1 MEGKAMDRVRL
12 TLTLVVGALLLVLPC
27 GAVVQSEDKVAVL
40 ITDWGMP
47 AGFNFEYA
55 WRSHDA
61 ARVGD
66 RTEYEGQPC
75 KIGHVGAFPYEAH
88 MGLVPWGLAFQ
99 EPGRELVFDS
109 SGIYELVD
117 GVYVS
122 PNPDIPSLLP
132 EDIPSDVP
140 IVPVSEL
147 ISAMTGALD
156 YPPDPRTG
164 ENLLPNFFK
173 IGSRDSLPLPN
184 GYGDFYEASPIRF
197 MWYYKLL
204 LAPTDPSE
212 ASQLHPNGQAI
223 HDATIEMLNNAF
235 GDRIDVRLGMY
246 NKVTGYSEHEWDVAE
261 DFANEGFRKM
271 LLARETTDHNRYANE
286 FFTANYV
293 KERLCEI
300 GVLDEMEIYQT
311 RQVGRTPE
319 FNAMNVINLKEH
331 IEAYPEGS
339 TIAMIYVTRGLPWGS
354 SETPGPLGTIHP
366 WSKEVYHENAFLNYL
381 SWKQAMQ
388 EAYGDRY
395 HLVFTEGDVESDLLE
410 DSLYSYGVYKD
421 DKLGGHFHTVRSRV
435 QAVKESGFDK
445 MIIAP
450 CHWYFDNF
458 DTIILLTMEN
468 GLSMIPQ
475 ANLEEEIFYHT
486 YCEDMG
492 GNEVEC
498 GSPDDVAEI
507 TLAPS
512 YSHRPHEFAT
522 SYYVV
527 LRGTLERFGLY
538 PAGEEP
544 VIEETRAVT
553 KLAGGTVAVSAST
566 SPIQGAQLEI
576 PGDPYPDRPDD
587 FTPETGIPINNPD
600 DTNDCMWEDTTFT
613 IGYQATPPPM
623 SGAKPAGPAVH
634 FGPYRT
640 FFNRDVTVTIPYDG
654 ASPGAQA
661 VNVYIYNH
669 LTEDW
674 DRIPHESVDRA
685 NQLVSF
691 KTKVLGLFQVAVNPC
706 PIEYLY
712 GEDSPEVKQLRHF
725 RDNFLRAV
733 PAGQVITRR
742 YYEWSPSIVAS
753 MKEDDAF
760 KNKIKAIIDGILPL
774 IEKATQ

>member
-1 MEGKAMDRVRL
+1 MYRVRS
-12 TLTLVVGALLLVLPC
+12 TLTLVAIVLILVLPYN
-27 GAVVQSEDKVAVL
+27 AVAQIEEKVAVL

-47 AGFNFEYA
+47 AGYNLEYA

-66 RTEYEGQPC
+66 RTEYVGQPC
-75 KIGHVGAFPYEAH
+75 KIGHVGEFPYEAH
-88 MGLVPWGLAFQ
+88 MGLVPWGLAFE
-99 EPGRELVFDS
+99 EPGRELGFDS
-109 SGIYELVD
+109 SGIYELV
-117 GVYVS
+117 GGTYVS
-122 PNPDIPSLLP
+122 PNPNIPSLLP
-132 EDIPSDVP
+132 GDIPPGVP
-140 IVPVSEL
+140 IIPVVEL

-164 ENLLPNFFK
+164 ENLLPGFYK
-173 IGSRDSLPLPN
+173 IGSRDSIPLPN

-223 HDATIEMLNNAF
+223 HDTTIEMLNNAF
-235 GDRIDVRLGMY
+235 GDRIDVRLGVY

-300 GVLDEMEIYQT
+300 DVLDEMEIYQT

-319 FNAMNVINLKEH
+319 FNAMNSMNLKEH

-366 WSKEVYHENAFLNYL
+366 WSKEVYHDNAFLNYL
-381 SWKQAMQ
+381 SWKKAIQ

-395 HLVFTEGDVESDLLE
+395 NLVFTEGDVESDLLE

-435 QAVKESGFDK
+435 QAVKESGIDK

-458 DTIILLTMEN
+458 DTIILVAKEN
-468 GLSMIPQ
+468 DLAMIPKE
-475 ANLEEEIFYHT
+475 NLAAEIFYHT
-486 YCEDMG
+486 YCENME

-498 GSPDDVAEI
+498 GSTDAVAEI

-512 YSHRPHEFAT
+512 YSHRTNEFAT

-538 PAGEEP
+538 PVGEEP
-544 VIEETRAVT
+544 VIEATQMVT
-553 KLAGGTVAVSAST
+553 KLAGGTVEVIEST
-566 SPIQGAQLEI
+566 SPIHGAKLEI
-576 PGDPYPDRPDD
+576 PSDPYPDRPDG
-587 FTPETGIPINNPD
+587 FTPETAIPINDPSN
-600 DTNDCMWEDTTFT
+600 TNDCMWEDTTIT
-613 IGYQATPPPM
+613 IGYQETPPPM
-623 SGAKPAGPAVH
+623 GDEESAGPAVH

-640 FFNRDVTVTIPYDG
+640 FFNRDVTVTIPYDVD
-654 ASPGAQA
+654 SPGAQSL
-661 VNVYIYNH
+661 NVYIYNH

-674 DRIPHESVDRA
+674 DLIPHESVDHG
-685 NQLVSF
+685 NHLVSF
-691 KTKVLGLFQVAVNPC
+691 KTKVLGLFRVAVDPC
-706 PIEYLY
+706 PLEQLY
-712 GEDSPEVKQLRHF
+712 GKNSKEVEMLRYF
-725 RDNFLRAV
+725 RDRVLSKA
-733 PAGQVITRR
+733 PEGKEITRL
-742 YYEWSPSIVAS
+742 YYEWSPSIVAA
-753 MKEDDAF
+753 MKEDDGF
-760 KNKIKAIIDGILPL
+760 KKKVKAIVDGILPL
-774 IEKATQ
+774 IEEATK

>member
-1 MEGKAMDRVRL
+1 MHRVET
-12 TLTLVVGALLLVLPC
+12 TLILIASAIVFAIPCVTVAQVKETVG
-27 GAVVQSEDKVAVL
+27 VL

-47 AGFNFEYA
+47 TGYNFEYA

-75 KIGHVGAFPYEAH
+75 KIGHVGEFPYEAH
-88 MGLVPWGLAFQ
+88 MGLVPWGLAFE
-99 EPGRELVFDS
+99 EPGFEQAFDT
-109 SGIYELVD
+109 SGIYELVE

-132 EDIPSDVP
+132 GDIPPGVP
-140 IVPVSEL
+140 IVPVSQL
-147 ISAMTGALD
+147 ISAMTGELD

-173 IGSRDSLPLPN
+173 IGSRDSVAFPN

-212 ASQLHPNGQAI
+212 ASKLHPNGQAI
-223 HDATIEMLNNAF
+223 HDATIEMLDDAF
-235 GDRIDVRLGMY
+235 GDKIDVRLGMY

-300 GVLDEMEIYQT
+300 DVLDEMEIYQT

-319 FNAMNVINLKEH
+319 FNAMNIINLKEH
-331 IEAYPEGS
+331 IEAYPKGS

-354 SETPGPLGTIHP
+354 SETPAPLGTIHP

-381 SWKQAMQ
+381 SWKKAMQ

-395 HLVFTEGDVESDLLE
+395 HLVFTEGDVDSDLLE
-410 DSLYSYGVYKD
+410 DSLYSYGVYKE

-435 QAVKESGFDK
+435 QAVKESGIDK

-458 DTIILLTMEN
+458 DTIILVPKEN
-468 GLSMIPQ
+468 GLAMIPKK
-475 ANLEEEIFYHT
+475 NLEEEKFYHT
-486 YCEDMG
+486 YCEDMD

-498 GSPDDVAEI
+498 GSPNDVAEI

-512 YSHRPHEFAT
+512 FSHRPHEFAT

-538 PAGEEP
+538 PEGEEP
-544 VIEETRAVT
+544 VIETSQAVG
-553 KLAGGTVAVSAST
+553 KGAGATVEVTATS
-566 SPIQGAQLEI
+566 SPILGARIEI
-576 PGDPYPDRPDD
+576 PADPYPDRPDN
-587 FTPETGIPINNPD
+587 FTPETAIPINDPAN
-600 DTNDCMWEDTTFT
+600 TNDCMWEDTTIT
-613 IGYQATPPPM
+613 IGYQETPPPM
-623 SGAKPAGPAVH
+623 SGKEPAGPAVH

-640 FFNRDVTVTIPYDG
+640 FFNRDVTVTIPYNPD
-654 ASPGAQA
+654 SPGAQA
-661 VNVYIYNH
+661 VHVYIYNH

-674 DRIPHESVDRA
+674 DLIPHESVDHDNR
-685 NQLVSF
+685 LVSF
-691 KTKVLGLFQVAVNPC
+691 KTKVLGLFQVGSGLCA
-706 PIEYLY
+706 IEQIY
-712 GEDSPEVKQLRHF
+712 GEDSKEVKILRYF
-725 RDNFLRAV
+725 RDRVLHKA
-733 PAGQVITRR
+733 PGGQALTRL
-742 YYEWSPSIVAS
+742 YYAWSPSIAQA
-753 MKEDDAF
+753 MQEDDHF
-760 KNKIKAIIDGILPL
+760 KQNVRTIINGILPL
-774 IEKATQ
+774 IEGATQ